1 MIVLLLA
8 LQQEDGQAKA
18 QKLSHRNGQPDA
30 VRTQTQ
36 CRQTEHGTQ
45 QKYEGGH
52 KRHHSGELAVIEGRE
67 EGSGE
72 GVDAIEQ
79 VAEGKEEDAPTC
91 QLRKVRLS
99 GGKQSHNSVPQQNG
113 GAENDGRA
121 HQNSLQGG
129 AEQKLDLLEVFAA
142 IVEADNRSH
151 TAGIAGKNGVE
162 HKSGIEY
169 DGGGGYADLVQIDD
183 DDPVNIIKATSGGA
197 VDHIIERHRE
207 DVDFTSK
214 FRLDRFAKD
223 CALDIVDEFDPDVMF
238 LHLSLV
244 DSTRHGYGIRHE
256 KVEEAFD
263 QCAFW
268 LEEVLE
274 HISRKTDLSELSL
287 VVLGDHGHL
296 NCRGSLSMNKL
307 FADRGWVDVPFPE
320 KRSDCRAFTHAAGV
334 SAQVYVNDPTIR
346 CEAEALFEELKQQ
359 GWLTNWFTK
368 EAAAAHGL
376 AGPFDYVLEAGEGYF
391 FADAVKPAF
400 FTQSWAKDG
409 GEFIGKHGHFPARGD
424 MPPFVLSHPGLESKE
439 TCDHSILD
447 IAPTIAK
454 VFRLPA
460 EAMQGSSLL

>member
-1 MIVLLLA
+1 MKLLVLSIDAMFSEDVEKLKKYARIAPFFERALVAKNMAPIYPALTYPCHVSIVSGNRPEIHGVYHNLECVPNAKFQDWKWYYSDVHCPTLFDYFR
-8 LQQEDGQAKA
+8 QEGY
-18 QKLSHRNGQPDA
+18 S
-30 VRTQTQ
+30 T
-36 CRQTEHGTQ
+36 
-45 QKYEGGH
+45 
-52 KRHHSGELAVIEGRE
+52 S
-67 EGSGE
+67 
-72 GVDAIEQ
+72 AIFWP
-79 VAEGKEEDAPTC
+79 VSANAPVNF
-91 QLRKVRLS
+91 L
-99 GGKQSHNSVPQQNG
+99 VP
-113 GAENDGRA
+113 EIW
-121 HQNSLQGG
+121 SY
-129 AEQKLDLLEVFAA
+129 
-142 IVEADNRSH
+142 
-151 TAGIAGKNGVE
+151 T
-162 HKSGIEY
+162 
-169 DGGGGYADLVQIDD
+169 

-263 QCAFW
+263 QCALW